1 MYHFTLLS
9 TPVVSNFIMSYIEH
23 DELEIRVLIDLLPY
37 DSNNDR
43 NKLEIR
49 VMISLLS
56 FFLTSVIYKFI

>member
-1 MYHFTLLS
+1 
-9 TPVVSNFIMSYIEH
+9 MSYIEH

-56 FFLTSVIYKFI
+56 FS